1 MTRYGCILCTVHG
14 TARVRGETSVLR
26 RFSRGSP
33 FGPDAGWMPTVSGRR
48 WLDGPPT
55 RRGWAQHW
63 YYTPYSCLPQE
74 GSVPSG
80 LGLGF
85 EGGFHDGSELNV

>member
-1 MTRYGCILCTVHG
+1 MTGWPTDKARMG
-14 TARVRGETSVLR
+14 TA
-26 RFSRGSP
+26 F
-33 FGPDAGWMPTVSGRR
+33 AY
-48 WLDGPPT
+48 
-55 RRGWAQHW
+55 H
-63 YYTPYSCLPQE
+63 YSCLPQG